1 MRINVL
7 TNLKYFHCYDYR
19 PAENPDRPL
28 PRDPSQYSAE
38 FVPAQMRLERPGVR
52 RKTLPGKMTLDSSV
66 NMITKF
72 QQSPANY
79 GPEQSSDEYKINR
92 AVAANILRYYGIFN
106 MMETNT
112 RDTEMD
118 KPHDPLIAGD
128 DQMIQ

>member
-1 MRINVL
+1 M
-7 TNLKYFHCYDYR
+7 
-19 PAENPDRPL
+19 
-28 PRDPSQYSAE
+28 
-38 FVPAQMRLERPGVR
+38 R

-128 DQMIQ
+128 DQMIQENAFLTILTIFQELTG